1 MPAIES
7 DYYTIVPNESSSS
20 GNFVTKYERD
30 LLEKF
35 VSWSKTTH
43 FNQDTFSIDAD
54 DLRRKCDNYIGCRSE
69 DFFTLLDFI
78 MNGTIPTKPHER
90 YREKEI
96 AGALYYT
103 HFQGNTLKPTIEVA
117 EIVKLNKFSY
127 GRIARIAPLLRAVS
141 PMLNRTELALY
152 LEKKYESEEGC
163 MYYEWFLNQVAR
175 ECQNPQA
182 DARLKN
188 RFQFLNTLA
197 RYLTIEEPYDTINKL
212 MLAFR
217 NRVSTTIVISITALE
232 VYTSKVAP
240 EMQEI
245 ESYLLAPAGVD
256 MKHIFGVDFRDHLEL
271 WMYECGIEC
280 L

>member
-1 MPAIES
+1 
-7 DYYTIVPNESSSS
+7 
-20 GNFVTKYERD
+20 
-30 LLEKF
+30 
-35 VSWSKTTH
+35 
-43 FNQDTFSIDAD
+43 
-54 DLRRKCDNYIGCRSE
+54 
-69 DFFTLLDFI
+69 
-78 MNGTIPTKPHER
+78 
-90 YREKEI
+90 
-96 AGALYYT
+96 
-103 HFQGNTLKPTIEVA
+103 
-117 EIVKLNKFSY
+117 
-127 GRIARIAPLLRAVS
+127 
-141 PMLNRTELALY
+141 
-152 LEKKYESEEGC
+152 

-197 RYLTIEEPYDTINKL
+197 RYLTIEEPYDTINQL